1 MESTSTTSDS
11 ARYSGPAAAATE
23 VAMTGHD
30 EWVDPASTRTEPADE
45 AADATDW
52 SLPDCP
58 ACGRPVWVVTVNGPS
73 DATASPCG
81 CSVPPG
87 SLERE

>member
-1 MESTSTTSDS
+1 ML
-11 ARYSGPAAAATE
+11 G
-23 VAMTGHD
+23 TGRGGHGGRD
-30 EWVDPASTRTEPADE
+30 DQSRRAVDPASTRTEPADE
-45 AADATDW
+45 ATDATDW